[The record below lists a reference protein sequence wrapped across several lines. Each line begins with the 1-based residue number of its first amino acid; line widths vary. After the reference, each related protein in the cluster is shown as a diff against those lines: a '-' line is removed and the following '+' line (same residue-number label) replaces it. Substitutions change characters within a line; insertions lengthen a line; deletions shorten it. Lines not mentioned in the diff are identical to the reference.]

1 MKTKSTQ
8 VDLLHGPI
16 MKSLII
22 FMIPIVI
29 SNVFQQLYNAV
40 DTAIVGNYLGEHSL
54 AAIGSVAAV
63 FEMLIFFCNS
73 LSSGFSIVCGRS
85 FGSGDAD
92 KMKQSVAASLVIGLL
107 TTAVLTLLAVFGLR
121 PLLQLINTP
130 AEIID
135 EALIYIRIIGLGL
148 IVTFSYNL
156 CSNMLR
162 AIGDS
167 IMPLVFLIISSLL
180 NIFLDILFITTFKM
194 GVAGAAFAT
203 VLAQLVSTVLCVIY
217 ILRRTQIL
225 IPEGRHFRYD
235 AELYKDVG
243 GQGYAMALM
252 GSIVSVGSIIL
263 QSGINS
269 LGTEIIAGHVAAR
282 KIYMFGNMPFTSM
295 SQAVSTFISQNKG
308 ANQGDRI
315 LRAMRDA
322 YIYDFVLAAVVSV
335 FFFTCAPT
343 LVRLISG
350 STNPVIINNGS
361 KMLYIVGPFYA
372 VLGVLMQTRFALQGI
387 GSKLIPMISSVIE
400 LIGKIL
406 FVAVFIPRFQ
416 YDAVVWCEPLIWV
429 VMTIQLLY
437 AFNTNSYIR
446 EIRQGLKNA

>member
-1 MKTKSTQ
+1 MKNKSTQ

-16 MKSLII
+16 MKSMII
-22 FMIPIVI
+22 FMIPILI

-40 DTAIVGNYLGEHSL
+40 DTAIVGNYLGDNSL

-63 FEMLIFFCNS
+63 FEMMVFFCNS
-73 LSSGFSIVCGRS
+73 LGSGFAIVCGRS
-85 FGSGDAD
+85 FGSGDED
-92 KMKQSVAASLVIGLL
+92 RMKQSVAASLFIGLG
-107 TTAVLTLLAVFGLR
+107 TCIVITLIAMVGLA
-121 PLLQLINTP
+121 PLLKLINTP
-130 AEIID
+130 ENIFAE
-135 EALIYIRIIGLGL
+135 AYTYIRIIALGL

-167 IMPLVFLIISSLL
+167 VMPLVFLIISSLL
-180 NIFLDILFITTFKM
+180 NIVLDIMFITVFHM
-194 GVAGAAFAT
+194 GVAGAAIAT
-203 VLAQLVSTVLCVIY
+203 VIAQGVSTILCLIY
-217 ILRRTQIL
+217 IFNKTKIL
-225 IPEGRHFRYD
+225 IPEARHFKYN
-235 AELYKDVG
+235 AELYKDVS

-269 LGTEIIAGHVAAR
+269 LGSTIIAGHVAAR
-282 KIYMFGNMPFTSM
+282 KLYMFGNMPFTSM

-308 ANQGDRI
+308 ANQGKRI
-315 LRAMRDA
+315 LKAMRSA
-322 YIYDFVLAAVVSV
+322 YLYDFVLAAVVSV
-335 FFFTCAPT
+335 FFFTLAPT
-343 LVRLISG
+343 MVHLISG
-350 STNPVIINNGS
+350 STNPVIISNGS

-387 GSKLIPMISSVIE
+387 GSKLIPMISSIIE

-406 FVAVFIPRFQ
+406 FVAIFIPKFQ

-429 VMTIQLLY
+429 VMTAQLLY
-437 AFNTNSYIR
+437 AFNTNPYIKS
-446 EIRQGLKNA
+446 IRKEA

>member
-1 MKTKSTQ
+1 M
-8 VDLLHGPI
+8 
-16 MKSLII
+16 
-22 FMIPIVI
+22 
-29 SNVFQQLYNAV
+29 
-40 DTAIVGNYLGEHSL
+40 
-54 AAIGSVAAV
+54 
-63 FEMLIFFCNS
+63 
-73 LSSGFSIVCGRS
+73 
-85 FGSGDAD
+85 
-92 KMKQSVAASLVIGLL
+92 IGLL

-225 IPEGRHFRYD
+225 IPEARHFRYD

-263 QSGINS
+263 QSGINFLVS
-269 LGTEIIAGHVAAR
+269 L
-282 KIYMFGNMPFTSM
+282 
-295 SQAVSTFISQNKG
+295 
-308 ANQGDRI
+308 
-315 LRAMRDA
+315 
-322 YIYDFVLAAVVSV
+322 
-335 FFFTCAPT
+335 
-343 LVRLISG
+343 
-350 STNPVIINNGS
+350 
-361 KMLYIVGPFYA
+361 
-372 VLGVLMQTRFALQGI
+372 
-387 GSKLIPMISSVIE
+387 
-400 LIGKIL
+400 
-406 FVAVFIPRFQ
+406 
-416 YDAVVWCEPLIWV
+416 
-429 VMTIQLLY
+429 
-437 AFNTNSYIR
+437 
-446 EIRQGLKNA
+446 

>member
-1 MKTKSTQ
+1 
-8 VDLLHGPI
+8 
-16 MKSLII
+16 
-22 FMIPIVI
+22 
-29 SNVFQQLYNAV
+29 
-40 DTAIVGNYLGEHSL
+40 
-54 AAIGSVAAV
+54 
-63 FEMLIFFCNS
+63 
-73 LSSGFSIVCGRS
+73 
-85 FGSGDAD
+85 
-92 KMKQSVAASLVIGLL
+92 
-107 TTAVLTLLAVFGLR
+107 
-121 PLLQLINTP
+121 
-130 AEIID
+130 
-135 EALIYIRIIGLGL
+135 
-148 IVTFSYNL
+148 
-156 CSNMLR
+156 MLR

-335 FFFTCAPT
+335 FFFTCAPS

>member
-1 MKTKSTQ
+1 MKNKSTQ

-16 MKSLII
+16 MKSMII
-22 FMIPIVI
+22 FMIPILI
-29 SNVFQQLYNAV
+29 SNIFQQLYNAV
-40 DTAIVGNYLGEHSL
+40 DTAIVGNYLGDNSL

-63 FEMLIFFCNS
+63 FEMMVFFCNS
-73 LSSGFSIVCGRS
+73 LGSGFAIVCGRS
-85 FGSGDAD
+85 FGSGDED
-92 KMKQSVAASLVIGLL
+92 RMKQSVAASLLIGFGTCILI
-107 TTAVLTLLAVFGLR
+107 TFIAMVGLA
-121 PLLQLINTP
+121 PLLKLINTP
-130 AEIID
+130 DNIFAE
-135 EALIYIRIIGLGL
+135 AYTYIRIIALGL
-148 IVTFSYNL
+148 VVTFSYNL

-167 IMPLVFLIISSLL
+167 VMPLVFLIISSLL
-180 NIFLDILFITTFKM
+180 NIVLDIMFITVFHM
-194 GVAGAAFAT
+194 GVAGAAIAT
-203 VLAQLVSTVLCVIY
+203 VIAQGVSTILCLIY
-217 ILRRTQIL
+217 IVNKTKIL
-225 IPEGRHFRYD
+225 IPEGRHFKYN
-235 AELYKDVG
+235 AELYKDVS

-269 LGTEIIAGHVAAR
+269 LGSTIIAGHVAAR
-282 KIYMFGNMPFTSM
+282 KLYMFGNMPFTSM

-308 ANQGDRI
+308 ANQGKRI
-315 LRAMRDA
+315 LKAMRSA
-322 YIYDFVLAAVVSV
+322 YIYDVVLAAVVSV
-335 FFFTCAPT
+335 FFFTMAPT
-343 LVRLISG
+343 LVHLISG

-406 FVAVFIPRFQ
+406 FVAIFIPKFQ

-429 VMTIQLLY
+429 VMTAQLLY
-437 AFNTNSYIR
+437 SFNTNPYIKSIKQ
-446 EIRQGLKNA
+446 EA